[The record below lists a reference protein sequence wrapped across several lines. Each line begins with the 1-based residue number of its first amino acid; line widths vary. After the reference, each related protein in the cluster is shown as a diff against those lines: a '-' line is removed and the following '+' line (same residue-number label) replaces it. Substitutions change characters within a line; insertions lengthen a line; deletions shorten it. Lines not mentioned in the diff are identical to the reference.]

1 MKRVLIFGATSAIAQ
16 EAAKRLAASGA
27 SLFLVGRNEMKL
39 DAVKQDL
46 QVRGAASVEALTLD
60 LVDIDE
66 HRGALRTATDRLGG
80 LDGVLIAHGTLP
92 NQQVCER
99 SVEETMRVFQIN
111 CLSVISLLTLVAD
124 HFEAQRR
131 GCIAVISSVAGDRG
145 RKSNYVYG
153 ATKGALNVFL
163 QGMRNR
169 LYRSGVSVVTV
180 KPGLVDSPMTTHLP
194 KNPLFAASSTIG
206 EGIYRAMVRGGD
218 EVYLP
223 GYWRVIM
230 AVVRGIPE
238 RIFKRMNL

>member
-1 MKRVLIFGATSAIAQ
+1 MKRVLIFGATSDIAQ

-27 SLFLVGRNEMKL
+27 SIFLVGRNEMKL
-39 DAVKQDL
+39 DAVRRDL
-46 QVRGAASVEALTLD
+46 QVRGASSVEALTLD
-60 LVDIDE
+60 LADIDE
-66 HRGALRTATDRLGG
+66 HRDALRTATERLGG
-80 LDGVLIAHGTLP
+80 LDGVLIAHGVLP

-99 SVEETMRVFQIN
+99 SVEETIKVFHIN
-111 CLSVISLLTLVAD
+111 CLSVISLLTLVAN

-131 GCIAVISSVAGDRG
+131 GCIAVITSVAGDRG
-145 RKSNYVYG
+145 RKSNYAYG
-153 ATKGALNVFL
+153 ATKAALNVFL

-194 KNPLFAASSTIG
+194 KNALFVTSRFVG
-206 EGIYRAMVRGGD
+206 EGIYRAMVRGRD

-223 GYWRVIM
+223 GYWKIIM

-238 RIFKRMNL
+238 RIFKKLNL

>member
-16 EAAKRLAASGA
+16 EAAKKFAASGA
-27 SLFLVGRNEMKL
+27 SLFLVGRNEAKL

-92 NQQVCER
+92 DQQVCER

-223 GYWRVIM
+223 GYWRAIM